1 MFYLIFD
8 IWDGGF
14 DIWDGG
20 FDIWDDVFI
29 VILGIV
35 QIAED
40 G

>member
-1 MFYLIFD
+1 MFYLVFD

-20 FDIWDDVFI
+20 FDIWDHVFI

-40 G
+40 V